1 MGVGARILGRAK
13 SQAKANGGKGPLS
26 RKAPPK
32 NADPSTNPSLSEK
45 HSLTP
50 SESHSSTS
58 GKEKE
63 SSSLHSDDQH
73 YYSRLFSHLPPNSL
87 IPDPLPELPSWFKTD
102 ADAWN
107 VASLVS
113 FRLRY
118 PMHNPAGPRWYQN
131 IHLLPAAEKDSSQ
144 FSTSFPPI
152 PTAAERSQESTR
164 LRTPS
169 ASPLPTP
176 NSSQLRIVDPNGRVR
191 TRKISQTDNVDMLDG
206 TDPWGQQWHHD
217 SPYDIGGLNRDA
229 SPDPEDRRRSFTM
242 TGNRHKSVTPS
253 PLSQSTSA
261 VHLHISEPMGADMPR
276 RLSRR
281 RKPFS
286 GLFGSQSQD
295 NLHSKHASAPHEAL
309 SPLTAEN
316 VHRQKVLR
324 RRSTAGPP
332 VSPSA
337 LLSADIASGKKEK
350 HSSFMG
356 RLARRFSVMRKP
368 DPAQPANGIGGDSP
382 IDGANAEPSAM
393 AEQAKVSANSTRVA
407 TPSRRVPPPSL
418 DGDHSTVT
426 GHPQS
431 STGNHNSAIDSVDDE
446 EPAPGKLTVI
456 NPDEPAE
463 SSAGGSLV
471 GVAIPV
477 PSESSAAETES
488 SSKAADADV
497 SASELEERSDVPT
510 VPSPLTITEALAS
523 PPTIPTASPE
533 PVSPLQAPGPV
544 ASPPL
549 PELPKHTLAAALNLD
564 HSLPPT
570 PRTER
575 PLSLVSERTEP
586 STAFLSSPRTQTQE
600 TNFSSSSTNLTAY
613 APSSVTTP
621 DDPSLFRA
629 SIVANPPTPHVRPM
643 IIFPSAK
650 STQVP
655 MSSSPTEMSPK
666 PHEGSPKKEGH
677 HKSSS
682 QTKRR
687 ETETYTLVRSPSG
700 STRSA
705 GEVITAMGEQWE
717 LVSSQAEEGSRKSR
731 RKERSGSKEVE
742 SPIREEGEHRHS
754 HSHSRQRSVHER
766 PIAEAMTASSS
777 RSTRTPSVDA
787 ERRQYGTVSSRK
799 ERRSSSKQRESDT
812 DGSQAAKA
820 TSVPNPHHPHRHERA
835 LSAGARP
842 ASDLQFDPPVLKAKD
857 AWEKDRLWKANSVT
871 YAPDGTPIVSTPP
884 TIGDGSRTST
894 VVSADMQMAGAIPS
908 TSDLYLHR
916 STTLPSPNANSPP
929 HGSSHTYFTIGPYQ
943 GSHTIPA
950 VYVPTAAPSQTA
962 SGPNRRRQV
971 SRSFSERVPFPIND
985 KRNDPPSLTRNYIG
999 NPLPDPPRISPF
1011 QAAPLPPSLVGPLGG
1026 NANAQYAGVPTRH

>member
-1 MGVGARILGRAK
+1 MGVGARILGRGK
-13 SQAKANGGKGPLS
+13 SQTKANGGKGPLS

-32 NADPSTNPSLSEK
+32 NADPSIPSLSEK
-45 HSLTP
+45 PSPTP
-50 SESHSSTS
+50 SESRSSTS
-58 GKEKE
+58 GNDKD
-63 SSSLHSDDQH
+63 SSSLRSDDQH

-87 IPDPLPELPSWFKTD
+87 IPDALAELPPWFKTD
-102 ADAWN
+102 TEAWN
-107 VASLVS
+107 VASLIS
-113 FRLRY
+113 FRSRY

-131 IHLLPAAEKDSSQ
+131 VHLLAPTENQTSQ
-144 FSTSFPPI
+144 FSASFPPI

-176 NSSQLRIVDPNGRVR
+176 NSSQLRIVDPTGRVR

-217 SPYDIGGLNRDA
+217 SPYDIGGLNHDA
-229 SPDPEDRRRSFTM
+229 SPETEDRRRSLTI
-242 TGNRHKSVTPS
+242 GNRHKSVTPS

-261 VHLHISEPMGADMPR
+261 VHLHMPEPMGADLPR
-276 RLSRR
+276 RMSKR

-295 NLHSKHASAPHEAL
+295 NFHPKHASAPHEPP
-309 SPLTAEN
+309 SPLTTES
-316 VHRQKVLR
+316 VQRQNVLR

-332 VSPSA
+332 PPSPSA
-337 LLSADIASGKKEK
+337 LLSADMASGKKEK
-350 HSSFMG
+350 HTSFMG

-368 DPAQPANGIGGDSP
+368 DPVQTANGIGGDSP
-382 IDGANAEPSAM
+382 LDGANAESSAA
-393 AEQAKVSANSTRVA
+393 AEQVNDNADSTR
-407 TPSRRVPPPSL
+407 TPDPSRRVPAPA
-418 DGDHSTVT
+418 VT
-426 GHPQS
+426 GDPSTEADRVQS
-431 STGNHNSAIDSVDDE
+431 SALYSADDE
-446 EPAPGKLTVI
+446 EPVPSKLTVV
-456 NPDEPAE
+456 NPDEPD
-463 SSAGGSLV
+463 SSV
-471 GVAIPV
+471 GASPVQLAATV
-477 PSESSAAETES
+477 PSESSAADTES
-488 SSKAADADV
+488 SSKADADV
-497 SASELEERSDVPT
+497 SEMDDRSEGTDTPAAASRA
-510 VPSPLTITEALAS
+510 TITETPAS
-523 PPTIPTASPE
+523 PSTIPSTSQE
-533 PVSPLQAPGPV
+533 PVSPLQIPSL
-544 ASPPL
+544 SPSLPL
-549 PELPKHTLAAALNLD
+549 PELPQQSLAAALNLD

-621 DDPSLFRA
+621 DDPSLVRA

-643 IIFPSAK
+643 VIFPSAK
-650 STQVP
+650 ATQVP
-655 MSSSPTEMSPK
+655 MSSSPVEMSPK
-666 PHEGSPKKEGH
+666 PREGSPKKEGH

-682 QTKRR
+682 TTKRR

-700 STRSA
+700 TARAA
-705 GEVITAMGEQWE
+705 GDVITAMGEQWE

-742 SPIREEGEHRHS
+742 SPIREEGEYHH
-754 HSHSRQRSVHER
+754 HKRQRSVNEQR
-766 PIAEAMTASSS
+766 PAAEPMTASSS
-777 RSTRTPSVDA
+777 RSTRTPSVDT
-787 ERRQYGTVSSRK
+787 ERRPHGTVSSRK
-799 ERRSSSKQRESDT
+799 ERRSSSKHRESDA
-812 DGSQAAKA
+812 DAGHSVKA
-820 TSVPNPHHPHRHERA
+820 TSVPNPHHPYRHERA

-842 ASDLQFDPPVLKAKD
+842 ASDLQFDPMVLKAKD
-857 AWEKDRLWKANSVT
+857 AWEQDRLWKANSVS
-871 YAPDGTPIVSTPP
+871 YGPDGIPIVSTPP

-916 STTLPSPNANSPP
+916 ATTLPSPHTPAPP

-943 GSHTIPA
+943 GSHTIPP
-950 VYVPTAAPSQTA
+950 VYVPNVAPSAQNPSA
-962 SGPNRRRQV
+962 PGRRRQV
-971 SRSFSERVPFPIND
+971 SRSFSERVPFSIND

-1011 QAAPLPPSLVGPLGG
+1011 QAAPLPPSLVAPLGS
-1026 NANAQYAGVPTRH
+1026 ANAQYAGVPTRY